1 MLGLLQGG
9 EAAALIMEPTP
20 IAQAGMQKLWFQ
32 PNPAYV
38 KKHSRGEIAALDQ

>member
-9 EAAALIMEPTP
+9 EAATLIMEPTP
-20 IAQAGMQKLWFQ
+20 IAQAGRQRPWRK

-38 KKHSRGEIAALDQ
+38 KG

>member
-20 IAQAGMQKLWFQ
+20 IAQAGPQQPWLQ

-38 KKHSRGEIAALDQ
+38 KR